1 MGRRKTIM
9 KKVLAVVLAAA
20 MVFGCSV
27 VATANPSDPYN
38 PDPRIVYYS
47 SSGTSV
53 KAATVSVSAA
63 NAVQGTWAYDAAT
76 DTWTCKTADGKQMA
90 AGWYLVATPDGKA
103 QWFCFDANGKMLT
116 GWVWVKDA
124 DGVTR
129 CYYLNPVS
137 DGSRGACYMNG
148 RTTDGWTVNASGA
161 WTVNGVVQT
170 K

>member
-1 MGRRKTIM
+1 M
-9 KKVLAVVLAAA
+9 KKAIAFILAVVMVLGCTTVAAA
-20 MVFGCSV
+20 YGSYD
-27 VATANPSDPYN
+27 PS
-38 PDPRIVYYS
+38 PRIVSYS
-47 SSGTSV
+47 SSSASMKTASV
-53 KAATVSVSAA
+53 NVSAA
-63 NAVQGTWAYDAAT
+63 NAVQGLWAYDVAT

-90 AGWYLVATPDGKA
+90 AGWYLVAVADGTA
-103 QWFCFDANGKMLT
+103 QWFCFDANGRMLT
-116 GWVWVKDA
+116 GWNWIKDA

-148 RTTDGWTVNASGA
+148 RTSDGWTVNASGA